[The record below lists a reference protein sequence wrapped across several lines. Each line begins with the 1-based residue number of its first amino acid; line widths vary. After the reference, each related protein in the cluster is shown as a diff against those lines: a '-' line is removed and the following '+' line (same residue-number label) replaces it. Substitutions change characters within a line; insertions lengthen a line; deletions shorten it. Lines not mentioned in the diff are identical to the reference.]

1 MAPTRGR
8 PSVLMVMQA
17 VFMLGFAA
25 YLPVA
30 IAERHWPV
38 VIICAGFTIT
48 FELMLLGQV
57 RLRRTQGAEQRHGE
71 GQQLGRAAWGHP
83 AARG

>member
-1 MAPTRGR
+1 M
-8 PSVLMVMQA
+8 LMVLQA

-38 VIICAGFTIT
+38 VILCAGFTVS
-48 FELMLLGQV
+48 FGLMLLGQARV
-57 RLRRTQGAEQRHGE
+57 RRRQAAEQRHGD
-71 GQQLGRAAWGHP
+71 GHQL
-83 AARG
+83 

>member
-1 MAPTRGR
+1 
-8 PSVLMVMQA
+8 MVVQA

-38 VIICAGFTIT
+38 VILCAGFTISLG
-48 FELMLLGQV
+48 LMLLGQA
-57 RLRRTQGAEQRHGE
+57 RLRRRQGAEQRHGE
-71 GQQLGRAAWGHP
+71 GQQP
-83 AARG
+83 